1 MKKFYKTFTFYFVII
16 GIIIVVLNIL
26 GQDDMNIF
34 MIGLNPILNLL
45 DNSKA
50 VRDFM
55 NSNTYFWHIA
65 SLITNTLYG
74 LILDFIRIKMKNSKN

>member
-1 MKKFYKTFTFYFVII
+1 MEEILSIIISVII
-16 GIIIVVLNIL
+16 VTLNIL

-34 MIGLNPILNLL
+34 MIGLNPLLNLL

-55 NSNTYFWHIA
+55 NSNTYFWHIV
-65 SLITNTLYG
+65 SFITNTLYG
-74 LILDFIRIKMKNSKN
+74 LILDFIRVKIKRR